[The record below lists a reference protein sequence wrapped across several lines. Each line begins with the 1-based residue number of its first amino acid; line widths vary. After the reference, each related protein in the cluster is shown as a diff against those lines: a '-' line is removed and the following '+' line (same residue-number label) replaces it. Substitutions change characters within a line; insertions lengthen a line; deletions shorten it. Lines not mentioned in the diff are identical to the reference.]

1 MISTPLS
8 ASLLALPPGWTQFRQ
23 TITLKS
29 CKNPNT
35 ASPRRQ
41 PADPYGPVSMT
52 PLRIRN
58 TVSPRNIR

>member
-8 ASLLALPPGWTQFRQ
+8 ASLLALPPGWVQSRQ
-23 TITLKS
+23 IITLTS
-29 CKNPNT
+29 RKNQT
-35 ASPRRQ
+35 AAPPRRQ